1 MKWWRRILFGAG
13 VVVLALW
20 LGGRLLLNSW
30 FAKPPPLP
38 ADAATVLQRTVV
50 EHDGKRWVG
59 RCWLGERE
67 GLSVLYLTGT
77 PFEMGYANGLL
88 ARDRIHR
95 LEDAAINLAHHYIPH
110 AWALEL
116 VKDYVV
122 YRNRHLPE
130 FVAMRYQIELLGM
143 IRGCPD
149 IHPEIGP
156 YFARVLNYHAAHDI
170 SYMLIDNPLVSAG
183 GCTAFGA
190 WGAATA
196 GGHLVTGRN
205 FDWEADPVF
214 DRERLVEMCEPDEG
228 IPFISLSWAGMVG
241 VVSGMNRAGVS
252 VTLNGAPSELPREVG
267 TPAALVARDIL
278 QRAHDLTEATTILR
292 ESHVFVSTL
301 WLVGSRVDG
310 KCIVVEK
317 TPEATHVREAGGGDE
332 IVCANHFLTD
342 GLKDVPR
349 NVKFTTESTSAARYA
364 RLSELLEGSRGKL
377 TIPRTVEIL
386 RDRNLVGGTFAGDG
400 HRSSL
405 NSFIATHST
414 AMDLTDGLFW
424 AAESPHQLG
433 KFVAFDVND
442 FAREFPQQTVPA
454 DPVLTSNEF
463 ARYEQARKCL
473 GDAQRALKQGD
484 PATALGLAE
493 QAESLN
499 PGFYQNAA
507 LKGRALL
514 ALGRQHDA
522 THAFT
527 TALAGKPAFAKER
540 QELESLLQ
548 QARTRQP

>member
-1 MKWWRRILFGAG
+1 MKRWRRILFGAA

-20 LGGRLLLNSW
+20 LGGRLLLHSW
-30 FAKPPPLP
+30 FARPPPLP
-38 ADAATVLQRTVV
+38 AEAAMVLQRTVV

-77 PFEMGYANGLL
+77 PFEIGYANGLL
-88 ARDRIHR
+88 TQDRIHR
-95 LEDAAINLAHHYIPH
+95 LEDAAINLAHRWVPH
-110 AWALEL
+110 EWALEL
-116 VKDYVV
+116 LKDYVV
-122 YRNRHLPE
+122 YRNRHLPK
-130 FVAMRYQIELLGM
+130 FVTLRYQIELLGM
-143 IRGCPD
+143 IHGCPD
-149 IHPEIGP
+149 VHPEIGP
-156 YFARVLNYHAAHDI
+156 YFARVLCYHAAHDI
-170 SYMLIDNPLVSAG
+170 SYMLIDNPLVAVG

-190 WGAATA
+190 WGDATA

-214 DRERLVEMCEPDEG
+214 DRDRLLVMCEPDEG

-252 VTLNGAPSELPREVG
+252 VTLNGAPSELPKEVG

-278 QRAHDLTEATTILR
+278 QHAHNLTEATTILR
-292 ESHVFVSTL
+292 EAHVFVSTL

-310 KCIVVEK
+310 RFIVVEK
-317 TPEATHVREAGGGDE
+317 TPECTHVRESRGDE

-342 GLKDVPR
+342 GLKDVLR
-349 NVKFTTESTSAARYA
+349 NVKFTSESTSSARYT
-364 RLSELLEGSRGKL
+364 RMSELLENSRGKL

-386 RDRNLVGGTFAGDG
+386 RDRNLVGGVFAGDG

-405 NSFIATHST
+405 NAFIATHST
-414 AMDLTDGLFW
+414 AMDLTDGLIW
-424 AAESPHQLG
+424 AASPPRQLG

-442 FAREFPQQTVPA
+442 FSRQLPGQTVPA
-454 DPVLTSNEF
+454 DAVLTSNEF
-463 ARYEQARKCL
+463 ARYEQAQKCL
-473 GDAQRALKQGD
+473 SDAQHALKQGD
-484 PATALGLAE
+484 SATALSLAE
-493 QAESLN
+493 QAETLN

-514 ALGRQHDA
+514 ALGRQEEA

-527 TALAGKPAFAKER
+527 AALAGKPSFAKER
-540 QELESLLQ
+540 RELELLLE
-548 QARTRQP
+548 QARTRH